1 MIDIHSH
8 IIPNVDD
15 GSTSI
20 EETFKMLKEAKKA
33 GFDAIIST
41 SHYIEECYET
51 DANERMMWINRFTKS
66 FG

>member
-15 GSTSI
+15 GSNSI
-20 EETFKMLKEAKKA
+20 EETFEMIREAEKV

-41 SHYIEECYET
+41 SHYIENYYESNV
-51 DANERMMWINRFTKS
+51 NERRIWINRITT
-66 FG
+66 GIR

>member
-15 GSTSI
+15 GSISV
-20 EETFKMLKEAKKA
+20 EETFEMIKEAKNA

-41 SHYIEECYET
+41 SHYIENCYES
-51 DANERMMWINRFTKS
+51 DVSERKLWIDRATTS
-66 FG
+66 IR